1 MEKKVIVKVEDV
13 SIKFSL
19 ASEKFDGFKEYFI
32 QRVKKKITYQDFWA
46 LQDVSF
52 EVYKGETLGLIGVN
66 GSGKSTMLKIIAGVM
81 KPTCGS
87 VKTSGVIA
95 PLIELGAGFD
105 FDLTA
110 KENIFLNGTL
120 LGYTR
125 EYLEEHY
132 EEIVEFSELDQFMD
146 VPVKNFSSGMF
157 SRLAFAVATI
167 GQPDILI
174 VDEVL
179 SVGDFHFQQKCEAR
193 INRMKENGA
202 TILFVSHNM
211 EQVRNLCSRIVW
223 LEHGRVRSIGDADVL
238 FREYQKAEYEGKMR
252 KVEKL
257 AAVIVLILLAFV
269 YGHVHKTHAIYD
281 RMIENDQYVM
291 MDVSQD
297 QISQEFVCE
306 EETLDGIQVKCQ
318 NLQEDPETEIRIYLQ
333 DCENGETVAESVKKA
348 GDIKAG
354 KFNEFSFDTVS
365 SCRGKAY
372 KVVFEK
378 DSIALYAEKTS
389 EEGTNLKINSEE
401 SEGTLIL
408 KTVTYR
414 FDIETFCVFLLLVLY
429 ICVFFQFLNWLF
441 SR

>member
-1 MEKKVIVKVEDV
+1 
-13 SIKFSL
+13 
-19 ASEKFDGFKEYFI
+19 
-32 QRVKKKITYQDFWA
+32 
-46 LQDVSF
+46 
-52 EVYKGETLGLIGVN
+52 
-66 GSGKSTMLKIIAGVM
+66 
-81 KPTCGS
+81 
-87 VKTSGVIA
+87 
-95 PLIELGAGFD
+95 
-105 FDLTA
+105 
-110 KENIFLNGTL
+110 
-120 LGYTR
+120 
-125 EYLEEHY
+125 
-132 EEIVEFSELDQFMD
+132 
-146 VPVKNFSSGMF
+146 
-157 SRLAFAVATI
+157 
-167 GQPDILI
+167 
-174 VDEVL
+174 
-179 SVGDFHFQQKCEAR
+179 
-193 INRMKENGA
+193 
-202 TILFVSHNM
+202 
-211 EQVRNLCSRIVW
+211 
-223 LEHGRVRSIGDADVL
+223 
-238 FREYQKAEYEGKMR
+238 MR
-252 KVEKL
+252 KVKKL

-297 QISQEFVCE
+297 QISQKFVCE
-306 EETLDGIQVKCQ
+306 EEILDGIQVKCQ
-318 NLQEDPETEIRIYLQ
+318 NLQEDPEAEIRIYLQ

>member
-1 MEKKVIVKVEDV
+1 
-13 SIKFSL
+13 
-19 ASEKFDGFKEYFI
+19 
-32 QRVKKKITYQDFWA
+32 
-46 LQDVSF
+46 
-52 EVYKGETLGLIGVN
+52 
-66 GSGKSTMLKIIAGVM
+66 
-81 KPTCGS
+81 
-87 VKTSGVIA
+87 
-95 PLIELGAGFD
+95 
-105 FDLTA
+105 
-110 KENIFLNGTL
+110 
-120 LGYTR
+120 
-125 EYLEEHY
+125 
-132 EEIVEFSELDQFMD
+132 
-146 VPVKNFSSGMF
+146 
-157 SRLAFAVATI
+157 
-167 GQPDILI
+167 
-174 VDEVL
+174 
-179 SVGDFHFQQKCEAR
+179 
-193 INRMKENGA
+193 
-202 TILFVSHNM
+202 
-211 EQVRNLCSRIVW
+211 
-223 LEHGRVRSIGDADVL
+223 
-238 FREYQKAEYEGKMR
+238 MR

-257 AAVIVLILLAFV
+257 ATVIVLILLAFV

-306 EETLDGIQVKCQ
+306 EETMDGIQVKCQ
-318 NLQEDPETEIRIYLQ
+318 NLQEDPEAEIRIYLQ